1 MEKASLK
8 VFWGLVHRID
18 ETWRR
23 GLNTRLHFG
32 QVAAPL
38 LKTRWRSSFRSGSW
52 IQQGLCAKLIRGW
65 GGGRVRGERTGGG
78 GFSGSNTDCIHSQCG
93 AASRGYQYLHDF
105 VFFFM
110 TYQNSTAGGKRFPRE
125 SADGLIPH
133 GIILVC
139 KFWEINNRVYLEALS
154 KVNQSHP

>member
-8 VFWGLVHRID
+8 VFWGLVRRID

-65 GGGRVRGERTGGG
+65 WGGGVRGERTWG

-105 VFFFM
+105 VFFFFLWH
-110 TYQNSTAGGKRFPRE
+110 TKTPPQVENVF
-125 SADGLIPH
+125 H
-133 GIILVC
+133 
-139 KFWEINNRVYLEALS
+139 
-154 KVNQSHP
+154 VNQRTGSSHMESFLCVNSGRLIIEFI